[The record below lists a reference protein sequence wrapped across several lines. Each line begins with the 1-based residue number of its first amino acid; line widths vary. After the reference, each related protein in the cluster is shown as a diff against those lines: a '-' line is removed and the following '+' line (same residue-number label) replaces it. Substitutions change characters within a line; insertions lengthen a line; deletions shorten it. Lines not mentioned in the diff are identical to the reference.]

1 MLKTLQLVTFVKLQ
15 KKTEQE
21 GDGHKKDRRAEEN
34 VLQLE
39 SLRPQSV
46 HHINST
52 EKSLW
57 EGNASFREVFNLA
70 EESKSIGL
78 NLKPN

>member
-1 MLKTLQLVTFVKLQ
+1 MLKTLQLVIFVKFQ
-15 KKTEQE
+15 KKTERE
-21 GDGHKKDRRAEEN
+21 GGGYKKDRRAEEN

-52 EKSLW
+52 QKSLSGK
-57 EGNASFREVFNLA
+57 EMPASERFL
-70 EESKSIGL
+70 I
-78 NLKPN
+78 